1 MEKYWE
7 FTGNEIEGL
16 NGTKLKEIR
25 CTRAIVIN
33 TLSAKGVS
41 VTTPNFQDAIT
52 TDSMIE
58 DELIWK
64 VTIRPGEIGGYISDE
79 SNLAQDGTS
88 WISRGVKI
96 EDDPDK
102 NPSRIEDNAYI
113 STGSYVQNSYIS
125 RSYAYN
131 STIYDS
137 KIQTE
142 KYGRLSFTS
151 IKHTNVD
158 VQYLSLEELSVHY
171 GIILTSLNLT
181 EMNLYNCMIIAPTD
195 IFYCMLPGVEP
206 FGNNEFRMYHTVNG
220 ISLSNYGDIGGK
232 HESSDYQNVCSPSSG
247 EEFLQEVAKIY
258 GNDIVNNYRGL
269 FLDVYNNMVK
279 DM

>member
-41 VTTPNFQDAIT
+41 VTAPNFQNTTA

-64 VTIRPGEIGGYISDE
+64 VTIYPGEIGGYISNE

-88 WISRGVKI
+88 WVRRGAKI
-96 EDDPDK
+96 VDNPDI
-102 NPSRIEDNAYI
+102 NPSRIEDNTYV
-113 STGSYVQNSYIS
+113 TDSYVYNSYIS
-125 RSYAYN
+125 RSHVHK

-142 KYGRLSFTS
+142 KYTRLWYTS
-151 IKHTNVD
+151 IRHTNVD
-158 VQYLSLEELSVHY
+158 VSYLSLEDLTVHY
-171 GIILTSLNLT
+171 GTILTSINLT
-181 EMNLYNCMIIAPTD
+181 RMNLYNCMILVPTD

-206 FGNNEFRMYHTVNG
+206 FGNHEFRIYHTVNG

-269 FLDVYNNMVK
+269 FLDVYNNTVK
-279 DM
+279 DI

>member
-41 VTTPNFQDAIT
+41 VTAPNFQDAIT

-64 VTIRPGEIGGYISDE
+64 VTIYPGEIGGYISDE

-88 WISRGVKI
+88 WVRRGAKI
-96 EDDPDK
+96 MDNPDK
-102 NPSRIEDNAYI
+102 NPSRIEDNTYV
-113 STGSYVQNSYIS
+113 TDSYVYNSYVS
-125 RSYAYN
+125 RSHVHK
-131 STIYDS
+131 STIYNS

-142 KYGRLSFTS
+142 KYTRLRNTS
-151 IKHTNVD
+151 IRHTNVD
-158 VQYLSLEELSVHY
+158 VCYLSLEDLTVHY
-171 GIILTSLNLT
+171 GTILTSINLT
-181 EMNLYNCMIIAPTD
+181 GVNFYNCMILVPTV

-206 FGNNEFRMYHTVNG
+206 FGNHEFRIYHTVNG
-220 ISLSNYGDIGGK
+220 IALSNYGDIGGK
-232 HESSDYQNVCSPSSG
+232 HESSDYQYVCSPSSG

-269 FLDVYNNMVK
+269 FLDVYNNTVK